1 MGHGLAGL
9 SMKEAIYDWG
19 GANVWLFHL
28 VNDVRAGW
36 LDQFM
41 LLGTAI
47 GDHTSFVPILCLL
60 MLAAVFTVSRAYSR
74 EPRHGEHTARLWLG
88 LAAVFALAYWLDG
101 ALLGWLKPMLDFPR
115 PPLALGEVN
124 VNIVGEVKLHHSF
137 PSGHSS
143 FAMLVCASLWPLGSW
158 WRISGVSF
166 ALWVGLSRI
175 SLGAHFPA
183 DVLGGFVLSLLVVL
197 AVRAVVNALA
207 AYAQLSR

>member
-1 MGHGLAGL
+1 
-9 SMKEAIYDWG
+9 MKEIVYDWG
-19 GANVWLFHL
+19 GANAWLFHL

-36 LDQFM
+36 FDQFM
-41 LLGTAI
+41 LLGTAV
-47 GDHTSFVPILCLL
+47 GEHTSFVPILCLL
-60 MLAAVFTVSRAYSR
+60 MLASLYAVPRAYAQGALR
-74 EPRHGEHTARLWLG
+74 GEQAAYLWLG
-88 LAAVFALAYWLDG
+88 TIAVFVLGYWLDG
-101 ALLGWLKPMLDFPR
+101 VLLSWLKPMLDFPR

-124 VNIVGEVKLHHSF
+124 VHIVGEAKFHHSF

-197 AVRAVVNALA
+197 AVRAWVNRFIA
-207 AYAQLSR
+207 AARNRRRKTDY

>member
-1 MGHGLAGL
+1 
-9 SMKEAIYDWG
+9 MKEIVYDWG
-19 GANVWLFHL
+19 GANAWLFHL

-88 LAAVFALAYWLDG
+88 LLAVFAIAYWLDG

-115 PPLALGEVN
+115 PPLALGEFN
-124 VNIVGEVKLHHSF
+124 VHIVGEAKFHHSF

-158 WRISGVSF
+158 WRINGVSF

-183 DVLGGFVLSLLVVL
+183 DVLGGFVVSLLVVL
-197 AVRAVVNALA
+197 AVRAGVNALA
-207 AYAQLSR
+207 AYAQLSLISPSR

>member
-1 MGHGLAGL
+1 
-9 SMKEAIYDWG
+9 MKEIVYDWG
-19 GANVWLFHL
+19 GANTWLFHL

-36 LDQFM
+36 FDQFM
-41 LLGTAI
+41 LLGTAV
-47 GDHTSFVPILCLL
+47 GEHTSFVPILCLL

-88 LAAVFALAYWLDG
+88 LLAVFAIAYWLDG
-101 ALLGWLKPMLDFPR
+101 VLLGLLKPMLDFPR

-124 VNIVGEVKLHHSF
+124 VHIVGEAKFHHSF

-143 FAMLVCASLWPLGSW
+143 FAMLVCASLWPLGRW
-158 WRISGVSF
+158 WRISGVF
-166 ALWVGLSRI
+166 FLLWVGLSRV

-197 AVRAVVNALA
+197 AVRAMVNALA

>member
-1 MGHGLAGL
+1 VGHGLAGL
-9 SMKEAIYDWG
+9 SVKEIVYDWG
-19 GANVWLFHL
+19 GANAWLFHL
-28 VNDVRAGW
+28 INDVHAGW
-36 LDQFM
+36 FDQFM
-41 LLGTAI
+41 LLGTAV

-60 MLAAVFTVSRAYSR
+60 MLAAVFAVSRNYAH
-74 EPRHGEHTARLWLG
+74 EPLQGEHAAMLWLG
-88 LAAVFALAYWLDG
+88 VISVFALGYWLDG

-124 VNIVGEVKLHHSF
+124 VHIVGEAKYHHSF

-143 FAMLVCASLWPLGSW
+143 FVMLVCASLWPLGSW
-158 WRISGVSF
+158 WRIGGVSF

-183 DVLGGFVLSLLVVL
+183 DVLGGFVISLLVVL
-197 AVRAVVNALA
+197 AVRAMVNALA